1 MSIQVM
7 LLVLLGAFLHASWNA
22 VVKSSRDKFL
32 DIVLVTGGS
41 ALLSAFVLPFLPV
54 PAPASWAYA
63 GIGRDP
69 YRVFRTR
76 RGSIPCRRHELR
88 LSLDEGD
95 GTSSCDHHQRSP
107 DRRIPQPERLDR
119 CSADLRGS
127 SGN

>member
-32 DIVLVTGGS
+32 DIALVTGGS
-41 ALLSAFVLPFLPV
+41 ALLSALILPFLPV
-54 PAPASWAYA
+54 PAPASWVYA
-63 GIGRDP
+63 AASVVIHIG
-69 YRVFRTR
+69 YFALG

-95 GTSSCDHHQRSP
+95 GTSSCDDRQRSP
-107 DRRIPQPERLDR
+107 DRRST
-119 CSADLRGS
+119 SAWAPGPVFY
-127 SGN
+127 